1 MNYNKNI
8 NIKLQEII
16 AIILFI
22 IYQIIFFYLIHNL
35 HVNIKKI
42 ILIFLNILF
51 IYKTLK
57 NNFQYINR
65 FYSKFRENN
74 KPIIQYNI
82 FTSII
87 SFMIFLIYLIINILI
102 INI

>member
-1 MNYNKNI
+1 MNYNK

-16 AIILFI
+16 AITLFV
-22 IYQIIFFYLIHNL
+22 IYQIIFIYLMYNL
-35 HVNIKKI
+35 DINIKKI
-42 ILIFLNILF
+42 ILIFLNVLF

-57 NNFQYINR
+57 NNFQYIDR

-74 KPIIQYNI
+74 KPMIQYNI

-87 SFMIFLIYLIINILI
+87 SFMIFFMYLLLSVLIIKV
-102 INI
+102 

>member
-1 MNYNKNI
+1 MNYNK

-16 AIILFI
+16 AITLFV
-22 IYQIIFFYLIHNL
+22 IYQIIFVYLMCNL
-35 HVNIKKI
+35 DINIKKI
-42 ILIFLNILF
+42 ILIFLNVLF

-57 NNFQYINR
+57 NNFQYIDR

-74 KPIIQYNI
+74 KPMIQYNI

-87 SFMIFLIYLIINILI
+87 SFMIFFMYLLLSVLIIKV
-102 INI
+102 

>member
-8 NIKLQEII
+8 KLQKII
-16 AIILFI
+16 AITLFV
-22 IYQIIFFYLIHNL
+22 IYQIIFVYLMYNL
-35 HVNIKKI
+35 DINIKKMM
-42 ILIFLNILF
+42 LIFLNVLF
-51 IYKTLK
+51 IYKAFK

-74 KPIIQYNI
+74 KPMIQYNI

-87 SFMIFLIYLIINILI
+87 SFMIFLMYLLLSILLI
-102 INI
+102 KV